1 MQFLAPWSLAGWVL
15 VPAIFLWGLWRPR
28 GRPVMVGSLMLWRR
42 ALGSGPAG
50 KPSARIRLR
59 DPVLWLDALAVF
71 VAVLACARPAVRW
84 NQPTESVATVVVDRT
99 ASMTIAS
106 DGGNRRRRAMEMAR
120 GALEALGDAPV
131 RLVSIPG
138 PAGPYAVESVT
149 GSAAEAVRALEP
161 SLAAADIRPVV
172 LSEAAGAGGRP
183 VLVLTDVAP
192 AEPLPKDV
200 YVFAPG
206 ARPAVLAGNAGL
218 ERIATRIEAGR
229 PPGLGGPVEPG
240 WWVLVAARAAPGAG
254 GAAAPYGL
262 RIADG
267 AGKILY
273 ETKSF
278 LKPGGRT
285 EKVMKMSGPPPES
298 LQVSLVGP
306 ADATLRSGAS
316 LRSTSGFPADDEA
329 FLVLEPA
336 RRLRVLLVGK
346 PNRALSRA
354 LGARPD
360 TVVAESAES
369 SAAPPL
375 AKDIDLV
382 VANESAIPAAWRGPA
397 ATVLPLVAVGPVHPT
412 EREAAGTWR
421 VEAGHPLA
429 GAFYLEPPQ
438 IGRVRRYALDA
449 AAQLVLGT
457 RETPLIVTW
466 QEDGRRRMA
475 VLFSFGETTTDWP
488 RRAGFPVFWSR
499 ALEWLAGG
507 DRRPSEVWTRSG
519 AEHRTQLPQA
529 WMNEP
534 SEQGPGEPG
543 FYEVAGRRIGVSFIG
558 TDEGFQ
564 EGPGRDDAAGA
575 KDAIRRAVESRR
587 RAAMVELWPPLAA
600 AILVLILARAWLAR

>member
-1 MQFLAPWSLAGWVL
+1 MQFLAPWSLVGWVL

-59 DPVLWLDALAVF
+59 DPILWLDALAVL

-84 NQPTESVATVVVDRT
+84 NQPTEPVATIVVDRT

-106 DGGNRRRRAMEMAR
+106 DGGNRRQRAMEMAR

-192 AEPLPKDV
+192 AEPLPKGV

-206 ARPAVLAGNAGL
+206 GRSANAGL

-229 PPGLGGPVEPG
+229 
-240 WWVLVAARAAPGAG
+240 WWVLVSARAAPGAG

-285 EKVMKMSGPPPES
+285 EKVFEMNGPPAET
-298 LQVSLVGP
+298 LHVSLVGP
-306 ADATLRSGAS
+306 AD
-316 LRSTSGFPADDEA
+316 GFPADDEA

-360 TVVAESAES
+360 TVVAENAES
-369 SAAPPL
+369 SAPAPL

-397 ATVLPLVAVGPVHPT
+397 ATVLPLEAVGPVHPT

-421 VEAGHPLA
+421 VEPGHPLA
-429 GAFYLEPPQ
+429 GAFYLEPPR

-466 QEDGRRRMA
+466 REDGRRRMA
-475 VLFSFGETTTDWP
+475 VLFSFGEMTTDWP

-499 ALEWLAGG
+499 AMEWLAGG
-507 DRRPSEVWTRSG
+507 DRRPSEVRTRSG

-564 EGPGRDDAAGA
+564 EGPGRDEEAGA
-575 KDAIRRAVESRR
+575 KNAIRRSVESRR
-587 RAAMVELWPPLAA
+587 RVAMVELWPTMAG
-600 AILVLILARAWLAR
+600 AILVLVLARAWLAR

>member
-1 MQFLAPWSLAGWVL
+1 MEFLSPWSLVGLAL

-28 GRPVMVGSLMLWRR
+28 GRPVVVGSLMLWRR

-59 DPVLWLDALAVF
+59 DPVLWLDALAVLLG
-71 VAVLACARPAVRW
+71 VLVCARPAVRW
-84 NQPTESVATVVVDRT
+84 NQPTEPVATVVADQT

-106 DGGNRRRRAMEMAR
+106 EGGDRRRRALEMAR
-120 GALEALGDAPV
+120 EALEAIGEGPA
-131 RLVSIPG
+131 RLVSVPG
-138 PAGPYAVESVT
+138 PAGPYAVELIR
-149 GSAAEAVRALEP
+149 GSAAEAVKALETH
-161 SLAAADIRPVV
+161 LAAADIWPVV
-172 LSEAAGAGGRP
+172 SAEAAGAGGRP
-183 VLVLTDVAP
+183 VLVITDVVP
-192 AEPLPKDV
+192 AGPLPENV

-206 ARPAVLAGNAGL
+206 GRSANAGL
-218 ERIATRIEAGR
+218 ERVATRIEAGR
-229 PPGLGGPVEPG
+229 
-240 WWVLVAARAAPGAG
+240 WWVLVSARAA
-254 GAAAPYGL
+254 GAAGPCGL
-262 RIADG
+262 RITDA

-285 EKVMKMSGPPPES
+285 EKVMEMSGPPPES

-360 TVVAESAES
+360 TVVVESAES
-369 SAAPPL
+369 SATAPP
-375 AKDIDLV
+375 AEDIDLV
-382 VANESAIPAAWRGPA
+382 VANEAAIPAAWAGPA
-397 ATVLPLVAVGPVHPT
+397 ATVLPNVAVGPVHPT
-412 EREAAGTWR
+412 EREAAGEWR
-421 VEAGHPLA
+421 VQAGHPLA
-429 GAFYLEPPQ
+429 VTFYLEPPR
-438 IGRVRRYALDA
+438 IGRVQRYALDA
-449 AAQLVLGT
+449 SAQLVLGT

-466 QEDGRRRMA
+466 KIEGVRRMA

-499 ALEWLAGG
+499 AMDWLA
-507 DRRPSEVWTRSG
+507 
-519 AEHRTQLPQA
+519 AEGHRAGVHRTQLPHA
-529 WMNEP
+529 WMAD
-534 SEQGPGEPG
+534 EQGWGPSEPG
-543 FYEVAGRRIGVSFIG
+543 FHVAAGRSRRAGISFIG

-575 KDAIRRAVESRR
+575 KDAIRRSVESRR
-587 RAAMVELWPPLAA
+587 RAALVDLWPPLAA
-600 AILVLILARAWLAR
+600 AILALVLARTWLAR